1 MPFDF
6 NQLENGLIV
15 SCQPVKGGAMD
26 TAAMVVGFA
35 LAALD
40 GGAIALRI
48 ESADYVRAVR
58 AATDRPI
65 IGLVKRDLDDFPVR
79 ITPFIEDVEALAA
92 AGADIIAY
100 DATDRLRP
108 VSTRKLIESIQALGK
123 VAMADCSVLAD
134 AKQAL
139 AEGADIVGSTLAG
152 YTGPVEPTEPDFA
165 LMRGMRALTPY
176 VIAEGC
182 VRTPEQA
189 AKAHASG
196 AYAVV
201 VGSAITRPEHV
212 TAWFRSA
219 LDDAQAKEGA

>member
-26 TAAMVVGFA
+26 NAAMVVGFA
-35 LAALD
+35 LAAID
-40 GGAIALRI
+40 GGAVALRI

-65 IGLVKRDLDDFPVR
+65 IGLVKRDLETSPVR

-100 DATDRLRP
+100 DATDRVRP
-108 VSTRKLIESIQALGK
+108 VSTRALIERIHAAGK
-123 VAMADCSVLAD
+123 VAMADCSILAD
-134 AKQAL
+134 AERAL
-139 AEGADIVGSTLAG
+139 AEGAEIVGSTLSG

-165 LMRGMRALTPY
+165 LMSGMRALTPY

-182 VRTPEQA
+182 VRTPEHA
-189 AKAHASG
+189 VKAHASG

-212 TAWFRSA
+212 TSWFRSA
-219 LDDAQAKEGA
+219 LDDAQATGGV